1 MSEEENVET
10 PGVLGSDPAPETTEP
25 QEASDDGGWGSLVES
40 LPEEL
45 RGNETIKNTKSL
57 ESMANQLVNA
67 QSALGTKRIEQP
79 KEDWGD
85 EEWDK
90 WYDNVRPKDDT
101 YKIPEVTIEGAE
113 SVPEL
118 TEESQDEL
126 VQFAGEMGLSQ
137 RQFDKLYQRYIE
149 LGIQGDTL
157 TKEQTAATI
166 KEQRQS
172 IQMDWGE
179 NYDNN
184 LKQAN
189 AAYEALS
196 QEIPEIKDL
205 VEGDASVA
213 NHPAVL
219 KLFHRIASS
228 TRDALPPSANNPA
241 SGFAND
247 TVHGVKTAIQELD
260 EQHAQLIMGDP
271 SSMTMADRTKRQEIL
286 NKRTALYAQLYPDG

>member
-1 MSEEENVET
+1 MTEEENVET

-25 QEASDDGGWGSLVES
+25 QETSDDGGWGSLVES

-57 ESMANQLVNA
+57 ESMASQLVNA

-101 YKIPEVTIEGAE
+101 YKIPEVAIEGVEA
-113 SVPEL
+113 VPEL

-149 LGIQGDTL
+149 LGIQGDNI

-166 KEQRQS
+166 KEHRQS

-196 QEIPEIKDL
+196 QEIPEIKEL
-205 VEGDASVA
+205 VEGNAGVA

-219 KLFHRIASS
+219 KLFHKIADS
-228 TRDALPPSANNPA
+228 TRDALPPAANNPA

-271 SSMTMADRTKRQEIL
+271 SSMSMAERTKRQEIL
-286 NKRTALYAQLYPDG
+286 NKRTALYAQLYPSG

>member
-1 MSEEENVET
+1 MTEEENVET

-25 QEASDDGGWGSLVES
+25 QETSDDGGWGSLVES

-57 ESMANQLVNA
+57 ESMASQLVNA

-101 YKIPEVTIEGAE
+101 YKIPEVAIEGVEA
-113 SVPEL
+113 VPEL

-137 RQFDKLYQRYIE
+137 RQFDKLYQKYIE
-149 LGIQGDTL
+149 LGIQGDNI

-205 VEGDASVA
+205 VEGNAGVA

-219 KLFHRIASS
+219 KLFHKIADS
-228 TRDALPPSANNPA
+228 TRDALPPAANNPA

-271 SSMTMADRTKRQEIL
+271 SSMSMAERTKRQEIL
-286 NKRTALYAQLYPDG
+286 NKRTALYAQLYPSG

>member
-1 MSEEENVET
+1 MTEEENVET
-10 PGVLGSDPAPETTEP
+10 PGVLGSDPTPETTTEP
-25 QEASDDGGWGSLVES
+25 QESSSDNGWGSLVES

-57 ESMANQLVNA
+57 ESMASQLVNA

-85 EEWDK
+85 DEWNK
-90 WYDNVRPKDDT
+90 FYDNVRPKDDT
-101 YKIPEVTIEGAE
+101 YSIPQYEDAEGITQLSDE
-113 SVPEL
+113 SE
-118 TEESQDEL
+118 DEI
-126 VQFAGEMGLSQ
+126 VQFAGDLGLSQ
-137 RQFDKLYQRYIE
+137 HQFNKLYQKYIE
-149 LGIQGDTL
+149 IGAEGDAAN
-157 TKEQTAATI
+157 KEQVDNTI
-166 KEQRQS
+166 KENRQS

-179 NYDNN
+179 KYENN

-189 AAYEALS
+189 AAYEAMT
-196 QEIPEIKDL
+196 QEIPEIKEL
-205 VEGDASVA
+205 VESDPVVA

-228 TRDALPPSANNPA
+228 TRDVLPPTANNPA

-247 TVHGVKTAIQELD
+247 TVHGIKTAIQELD

-271 SSMTMADRTKRQEIL
+271 SGMSMADRTKRQEIL
-286 NKRTALYAQLYPDG
+286 NKRTALYTQLYPDG

>member
-1 MSEEENVET
+1 MTEEENVES

-25 QEASDDGGWGSLVES
+25 QETSDDGGWGSLVES

-57 ESMANQLVNA
+57 ESMASQLVNA

-90 WYDNVRPKDDT
+90 FYDNVRPKDDT

-113 SVPEL
+113 VVPEL

-149 LGIQGDTL
+149 LGVQGDAM
-157 TKEQTAATI
+157 TKEEQAATI

-205 VEGDASVA
+205 VEGNAGVA

-219 KLFHRIASS
+219 KLFHKIADS
-228 TRDALPPSANNPA
+228 TRDALPPAANNPA

-271 SSMTMADRTKRQEIL
+271 SSMSMAERTKRQEIL
-286 NKRTALYAQLYPDG
+286 NKRTALYAQLYPSG

>member
-1 MSEEENVET
+1 M
-10 PGVLGSDPAPETTEP
+10 
-25 QEASDDGGWGSLVES
+25 
-40 LPEEL
+40 
-45 RGNETIKNTKSL
+45 
-57 ESMANQLVNA
+57 
-67 QSALGTKRIEQP
+67 
-79 KEDWGD
+79 
-85 EEWDK
+85 
-90 WYDNVRPKDDT
+90 
-101 YKIPEVTIEGAE
+101 
-113 SVPEL
+113 
-118 TEESQDEL
+118 
-126 VQFAGEMGLSQ
+126 
-137 RQFDKLYQRYIE
+137 YQRYIE
-149 LGIQGDTL
+149 LGIQGDNI

-205 VEGDASVA
+205 VEGNAGIA

-219 KLFHRIASS
+219 KLFHKIADS

-271 SSMTMADRTKRQEIL
+271 SSMSMAERTKRQEIL
-286 NKRTALYAQLYPDG
+286 NKRTALYAQLYPSG

>member
-1 MSEEENVET
+1 MTEEENVET

-25 QEASDDGGWGSLVES
+25 QETSDDGGWGSLVES

-90 WYDNVRPKDDT
+90 WYDNVRPQDDT
-101 YKIPEVTIEGAE
+101 YRIPEVAIEGVEA
-113 SVPEL
+113 VPEL

-149 LGIQGDTL
+149 LGIQGDNI

-205 VEGDASVA
+205 VEGNAGVA

-219 KLFHRIASS
+219 KLFHKIADS
-228 TRDALPPSANNPA
+228 TRDALPPAANNPA
-241 SGFAND
+241 SGFANA

-271 SSMTMADRTKRQEIL
+271 SSMSMADRTKRQEIL
-286 NKRTALYAQLYPDG
+286 NKRTALYAQLYPSG

>member
-1 MSEEENVET
+1 MTEEENVES
-10 PGVLGSDPAPETTEP
+10 PGVLGSDPAPETAEP
-25 QEASDDGGWGSLVES
+25 QVSDDGGWGSLVES

-57 ESMANQLVNA
+57 ESMASQLVNA

-101 YKIPEVTIEGAE
+101 YKIPEIAIEGVEA
-113 SVPEL
+113 VPEL

-137 RQFDKLYQRYIE
+137 RQFNKLYQRYIE
-149 LGIQGDTL
+149 LGIQGDNI

-205 VEGDASVA
+205 VEGNAGVA

-219 KLFHRIASS
+219 KLFHKIADS
-228 TRDALPPSANNPA
+228 TRDALPPAANNPA

-271 SSMTMADRTKRQEIL
+271 SSMSMAERTKRQEVL
-286 NKRTALYAQLYPDG
+286 NKRTALYAQLYPSG

>member
-1 MSEEENVET
+1 MTEEENVET

-25 QEASDDGGWGSLVES
+25 QETSDDGGWGSLVES

-57 ESMANQLVNA
+57 ESMASQLVNA

-101 YKIPEVTIEGAE
+101 YKIPEVTIEGSE
-113 SVPEL
+113 TVPEL

-149 LGIQGDTL
+149 LGVQGDTM
-157 TKEQTAATI
+157 TKEEQAATI
-166 KEQRQS
+166 KEHRQS

-196 QEIPEIKDL
+196 QEIPEIKEL
-205 VEGDASVA
+205 VEGNAGVA

-219 KLFHRIASS
+219 KLFHKIADS
-228 TRDALPPSANNPA
+228 TRDALPPAANNA
-241 SGFAND
+241 HSGIAGY
-247 TVHGVKTAIQELD
+247 VWSKTIY
-260 EQHAQLIMGDP
+260 G
-271 SSMTMADRTKRQEIL
+271 K
-286 NKRTALYAQLYPDG
+286 

>member
-1 MSEEENVET
+1 MTEEENVEPT
-10 PGVLGSDPAPETTEP
+10 GVLGSDPAPETVEES
-25 QEASDDGGWGSLVES
+25 QESSNDNWGSLLES

-57 ESMANQLVNA
+57 ESLANQLVNA

-101 YKIPEVTIEGAE
+101 YKIPEISIEGAE

-149 LGIQGDTL
+149 LGIQGDTM

-166 KEQRQS
+166 KEHRQS
-172 IQMDWGE
+172 IQMDWGD

-205 VEGDASVA
+205 VEGNASVA

-228 TRDALPPSANNPA
+228 TRDALPPAANNPA

-247 TVHGVKTAIQELD
+247 TVHGVKTAIKELD
-260 EQHAQLIMGDP
+260 EQYAQLIMGDP
-271 SSMTMADRTKRQEIL
+271 SSMSMAERTKRQEVL
-286 NKRTALYAQLYPDG
+286 NKRTALYAQLYPSG

>member
-1 MSEEENVET
+1 MTEEENVET

-25 QEASDDGGWGSLVES
+25 QETSDDGGWGSLVES

-45 RGNETIKNTKSL
+45 RGNETIQNTKSL
-57 ESMANQLVNA
+57 ESMASQLVNA

-90 WYDNVRPKDDT
+90 WYDNIRPQDDT
-101 YKIPEVTIEGAE
+101 YKIPEVAIEGVE
-113 SVPEL
+113 TVPEL
-118 TEESQDEL
+118 TDESQDEL

-137 RQFDKLYQRYIE
+137 RQFNKLYQRYIE
-149 LGIQGDTL
+149 LGIQGDNIN
-157 TKEQTAATI
+157 KEQTAATI

-205 VEGDASVA
+205 VESNASVA

-219 KLFHRIASS
+219 KLFHKIADS
-228 TRDALPPSANNPA
+228 TRDALPPAANNPA

-271 SSMTMADRTKRQEIL
+271 SSMSMAERTKRQEVL
-286 NKRTALYAQLYPDG
+286 NKRTALYAQLYPSG

>member
-1 MSEEENVET
+1 MTEEENVET

-25 QEASDDGGWGSLVES
+25 QETSDDGGWGSLVES

-45 RGNETIKNTKSL
+45 RGNETIQNTKSL
-57 ESMANQLVNA
+57 ESLASQLVNA

-101 YKIPEVTIEGAE
+101 YKIPEVAIEGVEA
-113 SVPEL
+113 VPEL

-149 LGIQGDTL
+149 LGIQGDNI
-157 TKEQTAATI
+157 TKEQTATTI

-196 QEIPEIKDL
+196 QEIPEIKEL
-205 VEGDASVA
+205 VEGNAGVA

-219 KLFHRIASS
+219 KLFHKIADS
-228 TRDALPPSANNPA
+228 TRDALPPAANNPA

-271 SSMTMADRTKRQEIL
+271 SSMSMAERTKRQEIL
-286 NKRTALYAQLYPDG
+286 NKRTALYAQLYPSG

>member
-1 MSEEENVET
+1 MTEEENVES

-25 QEASDDGGWGSLVES
+25 QETSDDGGWGSLVES

-57 ESMANQLVNA
+57 ESMASQLVNA

-90 WYDNVRPKDDT
+90 FYDNVRPKDDT

-113 SVPEL
+113 VVPEL

-149 LGIQGDTL
+149 LGVQGDAM
-157 TKEQTAATI
+157 TKEEQAATI

-196 QEIPEIKDL
+196 QEIPESKDL
-205 VEGDASVA
+205 VEGNAGVA

-219 KLFHRIASS
+219 KLFHKIADS
-228 TRDALPPSANNPA
+228 TRDALPPAANNPA

-271 SSMTMADRTKRQEIL
+271 SSMSMAERTKRQEIL
-286 NKRTALYAQLYPDG
+286 NKRTALYAQLYPSG

>member
-1 MSEEENVET
+1 MTEEENVET

-25 QEASDDGGWGSLVES
+25 QETSDDGGWGSLVES

-90 WYDNVRPKDDT
+90 WYDNVRPQDDT

-205 VEGDASVA
+205 VEGNAGVA

-219 KLFHRIASS
+219 KLFHKIADS
-228 TRDALPPSANNPA
+228 TRDALPPAANNPA

-286 NKRTALYAQLYPDG
+286 NKRTALYSQLYPDG

>member
-1 MSEEENVET
+1 MTEEENVET

-25 QEASDDGGWGSLVES
+25 QETSDDGGWGSLVES

-90 WYDNVRPKDDT
+90 WYDNVRPQDDT
-101 YKIPEVTIEGAE
+101 YRIPEVAIEGVEA
-113 SVPEL
+113 VPEL

-149 LGIQGDTL
+149 LGIQGDNI

-205 VEGDASVA
+205 VEGNAGVA

-219 KLFHRIASS
+219 KLFHKIADS
-228 TRDALPPSANNPA
+228 TRDALPPAANNPA

-271 SSMTMADRTKRQEIL
+271 SSMSMADRTKRQEIL
-286 NKRTALYAQLYPDG
+286 NKRTALYAQLYPSG

>member
-1 MSEEENVET
+1 MTEEENVET

-25 QEASDDGGWGSLVES
+25 QETSDDGGWGSLVES

-57 ESMANQLVNA
+57 ESMASQLVNA

-101 YKIPEVTIEGAE
+101 YKIPEVAIEGVEA
-113 SVPEL
+113 VPEL

-149 LGIQGDTL
+149 LGIQGDNI

-196 QEIPEIKDL
+196 QEIPEIKEL
-205 VEGDASVA
+205 VEGNAGVA

-219 KLFHRIASS
+219 KLFHKIADS
-228 TRDALPPSANNPA
+228 TRDALPPAANNPA

-271 SSMTMADRTKRQEIL
+271 SSMSMAERTKRQEIL
-286 NKRTALYAQLYPDG
+286 NKRTALYAQLYPSG

>member
-1 MSEEENVET
+1 MTEEENVET

-25 QEASDDGGWGSLVES
+25 QETSDDGGWGSLVES

-57 ESMANQLVNA
+57 ESMASQLVNA

-90 WYDNVRPKDDT
+90 WYDNVRPQDDT
-101 YKIPEVTIEGAE
+101 YKIPEVAIEGVEA
-113 SVPEL
+113 VPEL

-149 LGIQGDTL
+149 LGIQGDNI

-166 KEQRQS
+166 KEHRQS

-196 QEIPEIKDL
+196 QEIPEIKEL
-205 VEGDASVA
+205 VEGNAGVA

-219 KLFHRIASS
+219 KLFHKIADS
-228 TRDALPPSANNPA
+228 TRDALPPAANNPA

-271 SSMTMADRTKRQEIL
+271 SSMSMAERTKRQEIL
-286 NKRTALYAQLYPDG
+286 NKRTALYAQLYPSG

>member
-1 MSEEENVET
+1 MTEEENVET
-10 PGVLGSDPAPETTEP
+10 PGVLGSDPTPETAEP
-25 QEASDDGGWGSLVES
+25 QVSDDGGWGSLVES

-45 RGNETIKNTKSL
+45 RGNETIQNTKSL
-57 ESMANQLVNA
+57 ESLANQLVNA

-90 WYDNVRPKDDT
+90 WYDNVRPQDDT
-101 YKIPEVTIEGAE
+101 YKIPEVAIEGVE

-149 LGIQGDTL
+149 LGIQGDNI

-205 VEGDASVA
+205 VEGNAGVA

-219 KLFHRIASS
+219 KLFHKIADS
-228 TRDALPPSANNPA
+228 TRDALPPAANNPA

-271 SSMTMADRTKRQEIL
+271 SSMSMAERTKRQEVL
-286 NKRTALYAQLYPDG
+286 NKRTALYAQLYPSG

>member
-1 MSEEENVET
+1 MTEEENVET

-25 QEASDDGGWGSLVES
+25 QETSDDGGWGSLVES

-45 RGNETIKNTKSL
+45 RGNETIQNTKSL
-57 ESMANQLVNA
+57 ESMASQLVNA

-90 WYDNVRPKDDT
+90 WYDNIRPQDDT
-101 YKIPEVTIEGAE
+101 YKIPEVAIEGVE
-113 SVPEL
+113 TIPEL
-118 TEESQDEL
+118 TNESQDEL

-137 RQFDKLYQRYIE
+137 RQFNKLYQRYIE
-149 LGIQGDTL
+149 LGVQGDNI

-205 VEGDASVA
+205 VESNAGVA

-219 KLFHRIASS
+219 KLFHKIADS
-228 TRDALPPSANNPA
+228 TRDALPPAANNPA

-271 SSMTMADRTKRQEIL
+271 SSMSMAERTKRQEVL
-286 NKRTALYAQLYPDG
+286 NKRTALYSQLYPDG

>member
-1 MSEEENVET
+1 MTEEENVEPT
-10 PGVLGSDPAPETTEP
+10 GVLGSDPAPETTEP
-25 QEASDDGGWGSLVES
+25 QETSDDGGWGSLVES

-45 RGNETIKNTKSL
+45 RGNETIQNTKSL
-57 ESMANQLVNA
+57 ESLASQLVNA

-90 WYDNVRPKDDT
+90 WYDNVRPQDDT
-101 YKIPEVTIEGAE
+101 YKIPEVAIEGVEAA
-113 SVPEL
+113 PEL

-137 RQFDKLYQRYIE
+137 RQFNKLYQKYIE
-149 LGIQGDTL
+149 LGIQGDNI

-205 VEGDASVA
+205 VEGNAGVA

-219 KLFHRIASS
+219 KLFHKIADS
-228 TRDALPPSANNPA
+228 TRDALPPAANNPA

-271 SSMTMADRTKRQEIL
+271 SSMSMADRTKRQEVL
-286 NKRTALYAQLYPDG
+286 NKRTALYAQLYPSG